1 MISHRFD
8 FLIFSPMIDGSS
20 HCSSVTNFSWK
31 KNNNKKTKHF
41 FTYDIWN
48 LHMHIINYD
57 RSIL

>member
-31 KNNNKKTKHF
+31 KKTTKNKTLFH
-41 FTYDIWN
+41 IWH
-48 LHMHIINYD
+48 L
-57 RSIL
+57 